1 MEKRRIAAGFGVA
14 AAMTLIAG
22 VMFACAPQGTTS
34 VPAADTGSSAP
45 EGLTVDEKDGI
56 RHVVN
61 NDIAAQY
68 PEIWASIDHTEQ
80 GRSHAYIEE
89 YMSWENDG
97 TGDHNVLCIACKS
110 NLFNDAYDELGDDLF
125 KTDAEGNHPRMS
137 DLSPE
142 LQEKA
147 QDMWTCETCHE
158 GGPDGPVSSQIVYF
172 NELGA
177 DLKAKVS
184 DNVAACGQCHNVLA
198 AIKDVEGLDIKNTNP
213 YKYGITPD
221 GFLQFTSEIGGTKLE
236 DEATGIVLYRA
247 NHPTVEM
254 YSGSQHEAMGLDC
267 SDCHMVSMTSEDGK
281 PYTSHNA
288 SGVISENNLALE
300 KCLDCHETQ
309 NGVKTPKDMLYFL
322 RAKQTELANKQG
334 VVQTKLN
341 NLYDQILSAVNSGS
355 ANKDVLDGA
364 REAYSRATTYIEWGT
379 QSFITTFANKNLTTN
394 PLAGSDGQGRTAAHN
409 FDGSMDYLARAE
421 AMIDDALESL
431 SAQQA

>member
-1 MEKRRIAAGFGVA
+1 MDRRKFAVGLGVVATAA
-14 AAMTLIAG
+14 LIAG
-22 VMFACAPQGTTS
+22 TMFACAPQKDTALTPS
-34 VPAADTGSSAP
+34 ANTGSATGGSIV
-45 EGLTVDEKDGI
+45 VDEQDGI

-61 NDIAAQY
+61 TEIAEKY

-89 YMSWENDG
+89 YMSWENEG
-97 TGDHNVLCIACKS
+97 TGDHYTTCIACKS
-110 NLFNDAYDELGDDLF
+110 DAFNDAYNELGDEVFVKKADGSL
-125 KTDAEGNHPRMS
+125 PRMS
-137 DLSPE
+137 DLSSE
-142 LQEKA
+142 LREKA
-147 QDMWTCETCHE
+147 QDMWSCTTCHAGDPE
-158 GGPDGPVSSQIVYF
+158 GPVSSQIVYF

-177 DLKAKVS
+177 DLKAKIS

-213 YKYGITPD
+213 YRYGITAD

-236 DEATGIVLYRA
+236 DEATGIVVYRA

-267 SDCHMVSMTSEDGK
+267 SDCHMVSMTSDEGK
-281 PYTSHNA
+281 TYTSHDA

-300 KCLDCHETQ
+300 KCLDCHENQ
-309 NGVKTPKDMLYFL
+309 NGVKTAKDMLYFL

-341 NLYDQILSAVNSGS
+341 GLYDQILAAVESGS
-355 ANKDVLDGA
+355 ADESVLDAA
-364 REAYSRATTYIEWGT
+364 RDAYSRATTYIEWGT

-394 PLAGSDGQGRTAAHN
+394 PLAGSDGRGRTAAHN

-421 AMIDDALESL
+421 VMIDDA
-431 SAQQA
+431 SAALNAA

>member
-1 MEKRRIAAGFGVA
+1 M
-14 AAMTLIAG
+14 
-22 VMFACAPQGTTS
+22 
-34 VPAADTGSSAP
+34 
-45 EGLTVDEKDGI
+45 
-56 RHVVN
+56 
-61 NDIAAQY
+61 
-68 PEIWASIDHTEQ
+68 
-80 GRSHAYIEE
+80 
-89 YMSWENDG
+89 
-97 TGDHNVLCIACKS
+97 LCIACKS

-158 GGPDGPVSSQIVYF
+158 GGSDGPVSSQIVYF

-267 SDCHMVSMTSEDGK
+267 SDCHMVSMTG
-281 PYTSHNA
+281 SHTR
-288 SGVISENNLALE
+288 V
-300 KCLDCHETQ
+300 T
-309 NGVKTPKDMLYFL
+309 M
-322 RAKQTELANKQG
+322 R
-334 VVQTKLN
+334 
-341 NLYDQILSAVNSGS
+341 
-355 ANKDVLDGA
+355 
-364 REAYSRATTYIEWGT
+364 RE
-379 QSFITTFANKNLTTN
+379 
-394 PLAGSDGQGRTAAHN
+394 
-409 FDGSMDYLARAE
+409 
-421 AMIDDALESL
+421 
-431 SAQQA
+431 